1 MIDLSHGF
9 SSRPASGSNANV
21 MIASL
26 VRQAI
31 RPGNASPGRQKSVSK
46 GGTALPARSIIEK
59 PATQE
64 G

>member
-1 MIDLSHGF
+1 MIDFSHGF
-9 SSRPASGSNANV
+9 SRRDAPGSNATV
-21 MIASL
+21 TIASL

-31 RPGNASPGRQKSVSK
+31 RPGNASPVRQKSVSK